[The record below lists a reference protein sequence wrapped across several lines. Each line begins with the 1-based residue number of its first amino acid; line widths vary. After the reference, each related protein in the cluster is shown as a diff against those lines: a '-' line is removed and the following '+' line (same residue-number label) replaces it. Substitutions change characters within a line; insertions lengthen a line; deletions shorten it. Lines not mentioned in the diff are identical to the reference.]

1 MPGAVR
7 TFRLGIFELF
17 FALLVLNTGLLA
29 LMSAFQSGSFR
40 MGHDA
45 HQSAPAQHAAAKPA
59 TPETSFTLRALERP
73 R

>member
-1 MPGAVR
+1 VR

-40 MGHDA
+40 MNHDGGRPT
-45 HQSAPAQHAAAKPA
+45 PAQVSAKTPA
-59 TPETSFTLRALERP
+59 LGPSFTLRALERTG
-73 R
+73 